1 MLTPMGDTFLL
12 KRVIRGVIRRV
23 PFLHRLV
30 DQSFRRFQSGQEALL
45 HPGVTKQFT
54 VAGVKLE
61 IDGSLLS
68 PRTLAALRAG
78 NYEDQE
84 SGEVPGFVQ
93 EGDRILELGGG
104 IGFISSIAAR
114 QRKAESIVVFE
125 ANPQLVPVIKHT
137 HQLNGVK
144 ATVVNAVVVPKQTTP
159 TLPFYLRDDFWASSL
174 APKPWGYSRT
184 IDVPTRSLADVLAE
198 HKPTL
203 LIVDIEG
210 GEIDLFDD
218 VELPGVK
225 KVYLELHQNVL
236 GRAGMKKIFDFFSSR
251 DFHYDVWHSSHSVV
265 LFSHVL
271 R

>member
-1 MLTPMGDTFLL
+1 LGDTYLL
-12 KRVIRGVIRRV
+12 KRAIRAVLRRV
-23 PFLHRLV
+23 PFLNRLV
-30 DQSFRRFQSGQEALL
+30 NQSYRRLQSSQEALL
-45 HPGVTKQFT
+45 HPGVMKRFT

-68 PRTLAALRAG
+68 PRTLAALRSG

-84 SGEVPGFVQ
+84 SREVPGFLE

-104 IGFISSIAAR
+104 IGFISSVAAR

-125 ANPQLVPVIKHT
+125 ANPQLLPVIQHT
-137 HQLNGVK
+137 HELNGVK

-159 TLPFYLRDDFWASSL
+159 TLPFYLRNDFWASSL
-174 APKPWGYSRT
+174 ASKPWGYSRT
-184 IDVPTRSLADVLAE
+184 IEVPTRTLAEVLAE

-203 LIVDIEG
+203 LIVDIEA

-225 KVYLELHQNVL
+225 KVYLELHQNVI
-236 GRAGMKKIFDFFSSR
+236 GRAGMKKIFDFFSAR

-265 LFSHVL
+265 LFSHVS